1 MRRFKNI
8 IASLI
13 VFILPVLLLT
23 PVAALPSMS
32 VVASQSSSQA
42 CQGISQLGDSSQNCG
57 KGQTDITKLIKS
69 VVTLLSTLIG
79 VAAVIMIIF
88 AGFRYI
94 TSGGDSNRVS
104 SAKSTIIYAVIGLV
118 IAVLAQVIVNFA
130 VSVGTSGS

>member
-1 MRRFKNI
+1 
-8 IASLI
+8 
-13 VFILPVLLLT
+13 V
-23 PVAALPSMS
+23 
-32 VVASQSSSQA
+32 